1 MKIQYMSD
9 LHMEFAENSRY
20 LKDVEIPVTG
30 DILVLA
36 GDTFYLNNTT
46 APLSKFWKWA
56 SANYRQVLLVPG
68 IHEYYQGCDVMT
80 RGLQWKWMFKE
91 NVGYYQ
97 NQVKRIG
104 DTDFILSTLWS
115 HIPPQDEYFAS
126 SRLNDFYQTKFNGKR
141 MTVEDYNSM
150 HEYCLD
156 FIRKSIGGSTAK
168 HIVVIT
174 HHLPTLKVVASQH
187 LGSDLNS
194 AFATELGNL
203 IADSRIDVWIYG
215 HSHTN
220 IDGDISGVKII
231 SNQMGYVFANE
242 HLQNGFDAGKF
253 IEITKD

>member
-30 DILVLA
+30 EVLVLA

-68 IHEYYQGCDVMT
+68 NHEYYQGCDVMT

-115 HIPPQDEYFAS
+115 HIPPQDEYFVS

-174 HHLPTLKVVASQH
+174 HHLPTLNVVASQH

-220 IDGDISGVKII
+220 IDRDISGVKII